1 MIQKKSILAR
11 NRVLSMIMAIG
22 MIIAL
27 LVPMIAAMAEETT
40 AAPAPATEAITA
52 TGSKPVLTMATSA
65 DFAPYEYKEGEGFAG
80 IDIEIAQ
87 AIADKLG
94 MELQIVDIAF
104 DSVIAGV
111 VTGKYDMGVSGLT
124 MTPERAQT
132 VNFTDPYANAVQTVI
147 VKEDSDITSADDFY
161 NLDAEGNPVS
171 VKDGLMIGVQTST
184 TGDLYISDTVENGGV
199 GEDHR
204 IQYKT
209 GADAVQALSTG
220 KVQAVVIDNEP
231 AKNFVKL
238 YKGLKLLDT
247 PYVEEEYAIAIN
259 KNNTELLQRVNVA
272 ISQLKADGTIAEI
285 TNKYINSGDDSVDT
299 STLAGQF
306 RLNFINGD
314 RWKWIVQGLGRTLL
328 ITLFAVLVG
337 ILIGIIIAAIRSSY
351 DKNYEELEKKGGLTF
366 GLMKVLNFL
375 SNLYLTVIRGT
386 PVVVQLLIMYFIIFA
401 SSKNGTLVAI
411 LTFGINSG
419 AYVAEIFRSGIMAID
434 NGQFEAGRAVGF
446 NYFQTM
452 RYIILPQMIKVVLPT
467 VLNEFISLLKE
478 TSIVGYVG
486 IMDLTKAGD
495 NIRGRTLSA
504 FMPLIAVAL
513 IYLCLVIVLT
523 QVMKALERRMRK
535 NER

>member
-1 MIQKKSILAR
+1 
-11 NRVLSMIMAIG
+11 
-22 MIIAL
+22 
-27 LVPMIAAMAEETT
+27 
-40 AAPAPATEAITA
+40 
-52 TGSKPVLTMATSA
+52 MATSA
-65 DFAPYEYKEGEGFAG
+65 DFAPYEYKDGDGFAG
-80 IDIEIAQ
+80 IDVEIAQ

-94 MELQIVDIAF
+94 MTLEITDIAF

-111 VTGKYDMGVSGLT
+111 VTGKYDIGLSGIT
-124 MTPERAQT
+124 ATDERRQT
-132 VNFTDPYANAVQTVI
+132 VNFSDPYANAVQAII
-147 VKEDSDITSADDFY
+147 VPEDSDIQSADDFY

-171 VKDGLMIGVQTST
+171 TKDGLMIGVQSAT
-184 TGDLYISDTVENGGV
+184 TGDIYISDTVENGGV

-238 YKGLKLLDT
+238 YSGLKLLNT

-259 KNNTELLQRVNVA
+259 KNNTELLQRINVA
-272 ISQLKADGTIAEI
+272 ISQLKEDGTI
-285 TNKYINSGDDSVDT
+285 
-299 STLAGQF
+299 AGQF
-306 RLNFINGD
+306 RLNFIMGEK
-314 RWKWIVQGLGRTLL
+314 WKWIVQGLGRTLL
-328 ITLFAVLVG
+328 ITLFAVIVG

-351 DKNYEELEKKGGLTF
+351 DKNYEEFEKRGGFLF

-401 SSKNGTLVAI
+401 SSKNGVLVAI

-434 NGQFEAGRAVGF
+434 NGQFEAGRAMGF

-513 IYLCLVIVLT
+513 IYLCLVIILT